1 MRRLA
6 AVTAAA
12 ALAAA
17 PTAAGHEL
25 TVSQKRVFEKRL
37 YKSRTVVDWWNGR
50 GRWALFT
57 RADHCWQVRVSPR
70 HRRICFAARASLA
83 AHRARVVRL
92 ERLLVPPRPAAV
104 VAAPVVDGCLSEL
117 VARESRWDVH
127 ATNPLTGAYGL
138 PQALPGSK
146 MAAFGADWRDNPA
159 VQLAWMRSYVA
170 GRYGSSC
177 AALSFQ
183 TANGWY

>member
-1 MRRLA
+1 VRRVA
-6 AVTAAA
+6 ATVAAA

-17 PTAAGHEL
+17 PTAAAHEL

-37 YKSRTVVDWWNGR
+37 HKSRTVVDWWNGR

-92 ERLLVPPRPAAV
+92 ERLLIPPRPPRPVYTSPQAAICAV
-104 VAAPVVDGCLSEL
+104 FGSYCQQALA
-117 VARESRWDVH
+117 VARCESGFSTTARNGQYVGLFQMGSSERATYGDAWD
-127 ATNPLTGAYGL
+127 AYGH
-138 PQALPGSK
+138 AR
-146 MAAFGADWRDNPA
+146 AAF
-159 VQLAWMRSYVA
+159 
-170 GRYGSSC
+170 RYF
-177 AALSFQ
+177 AATGYSW
-183 TANGWY
+183 GPWECRP